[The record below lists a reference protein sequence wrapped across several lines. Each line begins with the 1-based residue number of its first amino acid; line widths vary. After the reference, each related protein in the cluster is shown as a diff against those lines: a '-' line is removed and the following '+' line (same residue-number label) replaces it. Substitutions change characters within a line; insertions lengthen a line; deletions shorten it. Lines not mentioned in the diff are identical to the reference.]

1 SRGPSPPRPGLG
13 TYPGRRP
20 AMRPDTIPLGA
31 PLGNQHGATL
41 FAAILAMLLLS
52 TMTVAFTLVA
62 QDEVF
67 IGQNTREA
75 VQAEFNAEG
84 GASYG
89 RWLLAQRLR
98 VDLPRQ
104 VAATARNVL
113 TNRLQTTYSTA
124 AGGAQFLMDMAIPQ
138 GTGPT
143 FLLCSTSGGCP
154 DPVYSPVGQIPD
166 NQQVVM
172 TVNSSN
178 PAYTSRVIVGVPP
191 AAPPVIQNGGT
202 GAVFSYM
209 WRVDSTGTSGRSTQ
223 MVSHDSVIAT
233 LPGGTFTIALNAN
246 FVQFAHFIDQMD
258 DTQAWI
264 SYRHVYTG
272 PVHTN
277 TRFNILGNPQG

>member
-89 RWLLAQRLR
+89 RWRLAQRLR
-98 VDLPRQ
+98 GGPPRP
-104 VAATARNVL
+104 V
-113 TNRLQTTYSTA
+113 
-124 AGGAQFLMDMAIPQ
+124 GGAPAQP
-138 GTGPT
+138 
-143 FLLCSTSGGCP
+143 
-154 DPVYSPVGQIPD
+154 
-166 NQQVVM
+166 M
-172 TVNSSN
+172 TT
-178 PAYTSRVIVGVPP
+178 P
-191 AAPPVIQNGGT
+191 
-202 GAVFSYM
+202 
-209 WRVDSTGTSGRSTQ
+209 
-223 MVSHDSVIAT
+223 
-233 LPGGTFTIALNAN
+233 
-246 FVQFAHFIDQMD
+246 
-258 DTQAWI
+258 
-264 SYRHVYTG
+264 
-272 PVHTN
+272 
-277 TRFNILGNPQG
+277 